1 MSGEGRFLIA
11 TAVAHYRDAPHL
23 DRPALVDARQEIV
36 DLFAGTFGY
45 VHVDELGLDP
55 TRHQLTARLRAF
67 CRSPQRRPDD
77 MVAIYLACHG
87 EILDAGGEHV
97 LLTGDSDPDDI
108 ADALPTEELARKIL
122 LDTPVRRVLLMLDT
136 CYSGRGGHD
145 FTAAA
150 LTKLTQHWDHD
161 RGSALV
167 VMTSTQ
173 PFEQAQTGAFPA
185 LLRRAVDGPSV
196 AGHAPAT
203 LALDA
208 VVQAMNDDSTRP
220 GFQTITC
227 ALTHVTGTVP
237 PFLPNPRH
245 DSSTGEVDLAI
256 QQAREWRSDAGR
268 REVEFRTTMLLRAM
282 GGHSPDHGWWFTGR
296 VAALTDLTRWLRH
309 PDPAMPLLV
318 VTAAPGSGK
327 TAVLGFVAALAHAD
341 WRSTVPVS
349 SLGLSEDTIPPQGS
363 VDAVVYAQNRTTDQV
378 FRAVAAAAR
387 LDVDTPD
394 DLLDGLTGR
403 ERPLTV
409 IIDAIDEAA
418 RPEELVQELL
428 RPLTQHARGRLRLL
442 VGTRPHMLTGL
453 GVRREDSVDLDAP
466 RYADPDA
473 LTTYAARGL
482 LSAVPDSLY
491 LDQPAPVIHAVARVI
506 AEAAAPSF
514 LVARIA
520 SATLAATPVVGPT
533 DDRWRRSLPGLPG
546 QAMRHDLDT
555 RLGQD
560 AARARDLLRPLA
572 YAEGQGLPWEDI
584 WPSLASRI
592 ADVEYRDEDLFW
604 LRRNAGSYVVE
615 AAEDDRSVYRLYHQ
629 ALAEHLREDVDH
641 RAIQHAFVQVLVSH
655 VPLTLGGARDWS
667 RAHPYTLRHL
677 ATHAAKCGVLD
688 EVIAD
693 VEYLVHAH
701 PDELLVAMRS
711 LTTEDGR
718 LTAAVYRASVA
729 THRNLPPAGRR
740 QILATDATRLKAPQQ
755 QHTLARSVEWVPR
768 WASGGQLSTALGGT
782 LTGHQGTVTAVA
794 CAQVDGKAVAVSGGN
809 DGTVRVWDLATGT
822 LSTRLSE
829 HLQGVESIACTRV
842 NGRPVAVALG
852 TALGNPLV
860 EDLVTG
866 STLYHLAPEG
876 TWVSAVT
883 CQDLGGHPVA
893 IMGVEDGTIRA
904 VDVATRAL
912 RGTLPPWD
920 FPLKAVTHAEL
931 DGRLVVLGLG
941 PTGKVT
947 VWEVATSTRI
957 ATISHENWSVTSV
970 ACTTVDGQLL
980 VVTGCDDNHV
990 RVWDLTAGTLR
1001 ATLTGNLAVYA
1012 VACTIVDGHA
1022 VAVSGGVDATV
1033 RVWDLTTGTLR
1044 AALTGHLE
1052 PVTAIACTTVDG
1064 QPVAVTGSEDGAVR
1078 TWNLSGLATAQPK
1091 PTGHDGDIV
1100 DVTWCELAS
1109 GPVAVTAAEDE
1120 TVRIWDLATGA
1131 VRGTLTG
1138 YVGPVSAV
1146 ACARVDGRPVAVTA
1160 GFATTVWVWDLL
1172 TGTMRHDLSSKE
1184 SPARQTNWVSA
1195 VACTEVH
1202 GRPVAVTGSSTVGVW
1217 DLTTGTLLGSIA
1229 SHNGRVR
1236 MVACTTMHGH
1246 PAAVTTTGEEALRVW
1261 DLTTG
1266 AALAT
1271 VAIGDTGLTAL
1282 TCTTVDGRS
1291 VAVTG
1296 AENGTVQG
1304 WDLTT
1309 GTVHTTLAGHDGA
1322 ISAVTC
1328 TKLDGSL
1335 VVVTAGKDATV
1346 RIWNLASAEL
1356 LTTLNFPSPVNALS
1370 VGPTGEIITGVGW
1383 DLVVTDRRPSKQPA
1397 PGYGTSW

>member
-1 MSGEGRFLIA
+1 M
-11 TAVAHYRDAPHL
+11 
-23 DRPALVDARQEIV
+23 
-36 DLFAGTFGY
+36 
-45 VHVDELGLDP
+45 
-55 TRHQLTARLRAF
+55 
-67 CRSPQRRPDD
+67 
-77 MVAIYLACHG
+77 
-87 EILDAGGEHV
+87 
-97 LLTGDSDPDDI
+97 
-108 ADALPTEELARKIL
+108 L

-150 LTKLTQHWDHD
+150 LTKLTQHWDRD

-185 LLRRAVDGPSV
+185 LFRRSVDGPSV

-208 VVQAMNDDSTRP
+208 VVQAMNDDPVRP

-227 ALTHVTGTVP
+227 ALTHVTGTLP

-245 DSSTGEVDLAI
+245 DANSGEVDLAI

-268 REVEFRTTMLLRAM
+268 RELEFRTTMLLRAM
-282 GGHSPDHGWWFTGR
+282 GGRSPDRGWWFTGR
-296 VAALTDLTRWLRH
+296 VAALTDLTRWLRQ

-341 WRSTVPVS
+341 WRSTVPMN

-363 VDAVVYAQNRTTDQV
+363 IDAVVYAQNRTTDQV
-378 FRAVAAAAR
+378 FRAIAAAAR
-387 LDVDTPD
+387 LDADTPD
-394 DLLDGLTGR
+394 ALLDGLIGR

-409 IIDAIDEAA
+409 VIDAVDEAA
-418 RPEELVQELL
+418 RPEELAQELL

-442 VGTRPHMLTGL
+442 VGTRPHLLTGL

-466 RYADPDA
+466 RYADLEA

-482 LSAVPDSLY
+482 LSAVPDSPY
-491 LDQPAPVIHAVARVI
+491 LGQPAPVVQAVARLI
-506 AEAAAPSF
+506 AEASAPSF

-520 SATLAATPVVGPT
+520 SATLAATPVVDPG
-533 DDRWRRSLPGLPG
+533 DDGWRRSLPRLPG
-546 QAMRHDLDT
+546 EAMRHDLDT
-555 RLGQD
+555 RLGPQ

-592 ADVEYRDEDLFW
+592 AGAEYRDEDLFW

-629 ALAEHLREDVDH
+629 ALAEHLREDGDH
-641 RAIQHAFVQVLVSH
+641 RAVQHAFVQVLVSH
-655 VPLTLGGARDWS
+655 VPLTLGGARDWA
-667 RAHPYTLRHL
+667 RAHPYTLRYL
-677 ATHAAKCGVLD
+677 ATHAAECGVLD

-701 PDELLVAMRS
+701 PDELLVAMGK
-711 LTTEDGR
+711 LATEEGR

-729 THRNLPPAGRR
+729 THRDLPPADRR

-755 QHTLARSVEWVPR
+755 HTLARSMEWVPR
-768 WASGGQLSTALGGT
+768 WASGGQLSTTLRGT

-794 CAQVDGKAVAVSGGN
+794 CAQVGGKPVAVSGGN
-809 DGTVRVWDLATGT
+809 DGTVRVWDLATGA
-822 LSTRLSE
+822 LLTRLSD
-829 HLQGVESIACTRV
+829 HIQGVESVACTTV
-842 NGRPVAVALG
+842 NGRPVAVTLG
-852 TALGNPLV
+852 AALGNPLV
-860 EDLVTG
+860 EDLATG
-866 STLYHLAPEG
+866 SALYHLAPEG

-883 CQDLGGHPVA
+883 CQDLGGQPVA
-893 IMGVEDGTIRA
+893 IMGVNDGTIRV

-912 RGTLPPWD
+912 RGLVPPWD
-920 FPLKAVTHAEL
+920 SPKAVAHGEL
-931 DGRLVVLGLG
+931 DGRLVVVGLGL
-941 PTGKVT
+941 TGKVT
-947 VWEVATSTRI
+947 VWEVATSARF
-957 ATISHENWSVTSV
+957 ATIGHEDWSVTSV
-970 ACTTVDGQLL
+970 ACTTVDGHLL
-980 VVTGCDDNHV
+980 VVTGCDDSQV
-990 RVWDLTAGTLR
+990 RVWDLTAGALR

-1012 VACTIVDGHA
+1012 VACSVVDGRA

-1033 RVWDLTTGTLR
+1033 RVWDLTTGDLR

-1052 PVTAIACTTVDG
+1052 PVTAIACTMVDG
-1064 QPVAVTGSEDGAVR
+1064 QPVAVTGSEDSTVR
-1078 TWNLSGLATAQPK
+1078 TWSLGGLTRPK
-1091 PTGHDGDIV
+1091 LKGHAGDIV
-1100 DVTWCELAS
+1100 DVTWCELPG

-1120 TVRIWDLATGA
+1120 TVRVWDLATGA

-1146 ACARVDGRPVAVTA
+1146 ACASVAGRPVAVTA

-1172 TGTMRHDLSSKE
+1172 TGTLRYDLSSKE
-1184 SPARQTNWVSA
+1184 SPARQANWVSA

-1217 DLTTGTLLGSIA
+1217 DLTTGALLGSITG
-1229 SHNGRVR
+1229 HNGRVR
-1236 MVACTTMHGH
+1236 LVACTTMYGR

-1266 AALAT
+1266 APMAT
-1271 VAIGDTGLTAL
+1271 VAIGDTWLTAL
-1282 TCTTVDGRS
+1282 TCTTVDGRP

-1296 AENGTVQG
+1296 AENGAVQV

-1309 GTVHTTLAGHDGA
+1309 GTVRTTLTGHNGV
-1322 ISAVTC
+1322 ISAVNYTN
-1328 TKLDGSL
+1328 LDGSL
-1335 VVVTAGKDATV
+1335 VVVTAGKDTTV

-1356 LTTLNFPSPVNALS
+1356 VSTLNFPSPLSALC

-1383 DLVVTDRRPSKQPA
+1383 DLVVTGRRPNTQPE